1 MNTTMKVPENVLA
14 AMKAVVEWAHS
25 FDPDDTRLCTHDI
38 PVIAA
43 WLEGLG
49 LLPPRLPPGATE
61 PVDRLSALT
70 DAEIIEGIQRLWPPA
85 DGDQS

>member
-1 MNTTMKVPENVLA
+1 MDTTMEVPENVLA

-25 FDPDDTRLCTHDI
+25 FDPDDDHLCTHDI

-49 LLPPRLPPGATE
+49 LLPP
-61 PVDRLSALT
+61 
-70 DAEIIEGIQRLWPPA
+70 A
-85 DGDQS
+85 DSEES